1 MYGARD
7 AIFTKDAEKQ
17 IAEAEKLG
25 FGSVPIC
32 IAKTQNSLSDDPK
45 LLGRPR
51 DFDVTVRGIE
61 INAGAGFVVV
71 LTGEILR
78 MPGLPKKPRAE
89 DIDFVKGKIE
99 GLQ

>member
-7 AIFTKDAEKQ
+7 AVFTKDAEKQ
-17 IAEAEKLG
+17 MADAEKLG

-45 LLGRPR
+45 VLGRPR

-89 DIDFVKGKIE
+89 DIDLVNGKIE

>member
-1 MYGARD
+1 
-7 AIFTKDAEKQ
+7 
-17 IAEAEKLG
+17 
-25 FGSVPIC
+25 V
-32 IAKTQNSLSDDPK
+32 
-45 LLGRPR
+45 LGRPR
-51 DFDVTVRGIE
+51 NFDITVRGIE

-89 DIDFVKGKIE
+89 DIDLVNGNIE